1 MNQDSLRVASGMLR
15 AIVAGASC
23 DEVAKQ
29 YGVSKSAVS
38 QRVRLLAST
47 LQQIVGVVGVDEDAS
62 STARLLREHG
72 ESYLEALDHFVP
84 EAAVPPCEADHQAV
98 TAHLQYLVQKIQR
111 HSRCVQRDTA
121 LLLTLF
127 STAAKPL
134 EIAQLEVRDYLDAAG
149 TIRDRAT
156 IRAQIAINRCE
167 RILHFRSNATNAAI
181 DAYLSERV
189 AHGLGT
195 HPALTY
201 RGLDPHSRLFL
212 TRSGDAFQVKQV
224 GIHSHHTVCKEI
236 HEIYRRIFALGGH
249 SGINTAM
256 ARRLAAYRLHVDGA
270 NAEEIGAALG
280 VKLLAVHKLLQPI
293 DGRSRPSR
301 LMADKLDVAYS
312 LPGGSTVVC
321 RTA

>member
-1 MNQDSLRVASGMLR
+1 MNQDSLKIASGMLR
-15 AIVAGASC
+15 AVVAGASC
-23 DEVAKQ
+23 DDVAKQ
-29 YGVSKSAVS
+29 YGASKSAVS
-38 QRVRLLAST
+38 QRIRLLAST
-47 LQQIVGVVGVDEDAS
+47 LQQIVGVDGVDEDVS
-62 STARLLREHG
+62 PSARLIREHG

-84 EAAVPPCEADHQAV
+84 DAAIPPSEGDQQAV
-98 TAHLQYLVQKIQR
+98 AAHLQYLVQRIQR

-149 TIRDRAT
+149 AVRERAT
-156 IRAQIAINRCE
+156 IRAQIAINHCE
-167 RILHFRSNATNAAI
+167 RILHFRNNATNAAI
-181 DAYLSERV
+181 DAYLAERV
-189 AHGLGT
+189 THGQGT
-195 HPALTY
+195 HLALTY

-212 TRSGDAFQVKQV
+212 TRSGDAFQVKQA
-224 GIHSHHTVCKEI
+224 GTHSHHAVCKEI
-236 HEIYRRIFALGGH
+236 HEIFRRIFALGGH

-280 VKLLAVHKLLQPI
+280 VKILAVHKLLQPFE
-293 DGRSRPSR
+293 GRSRPPR
-301 LMADKLDVAYS
+301 VIANAINVAS
-312 LPGGSTVVC
+312 SFSGGRPAVG